1 MELTLSDAIAD
12 YIEQRKQTKLEPLQK
27 ARDKVLE
34 KSDDATEISMA
45 KSQYHE
51 AAAPIEAAFQP
62 VVWLTDA
69 TKRAKQISLATHA
82 AKFTHSD
89 AKASSILVTAIDQQS
104 SGYVTTASLESKAI
118 DAVGNAA
125 ALDVAKLLKITVN
138 GESLID
144 QLQNKH
150 VNALKAFTDDAA
162 LLSDWQSGFEKALG
176 DEKCSGH
183 TLTKQLYYPVN
194 LEGDEDEEYHL
205 LCPLFSS
212 SLAHEL
218 HKRVT
223 KTRFGESK
231 EIREARKKGYFHQAL
246 DESFPATAVQNFG
259 GSKPQN
265 ISQLN
270 SERYGQSFLLNCAPP
285 TYQAQSKPPLT
296 SASIFNREFS
306 FKALGI
312 IREFKAFLTG
322 LTEQDRDFKTR
333 YKRDH
338 GFVQPILGS
347 LFNYAVQIQNLIEHA
362 GWASSSECQMK
373 REHAL
378 WLDLK
383 NPSLAFQ
390 NERDKGDWLE
400 VIANDFSLWLLRK
413 LENKQHYLLGD
424 VEQQYFKKL
433 CLHELKAFERHTPK
447 LGEQ

>member
-1 MELTLSDAIAD
+1 MELTLSEAIAD

-34 KSDDATEISMA
+34 KNDDATAISMA

-51 AAAPIEAAFQP
+51 GAAPIEAVFKP
-62 VVWLTDA
+62 VDWLTDA
-69 TKRAKQISLATHA
+69 AKRAKQISLATHA

-89 AKASSILVTAIDQQS
+89 AKASSILVTATEKQN
-104 SGYVTTASLESKAI
+104 SGYVTTDSLESKAI

-150 VNALKAFTDDAA
+150 VDALKAFTDDAA
-162 LLSDWQSGFEKALG
+162 LLGEWQSGFEKALG
-176 DEKCSGH
+176 DEKRSGH

-194 LEGDEDEEYHL
+194 LDGDEKYHL

-218 HKRVT
+218 HKQVT

-231 EIREARKKGYFHQAL
+231 DIREARRKGNFHQAL
-246 DESFPATAVQNFG
+246 DESFPATALQNFG

-296 SASIFNREFS
+296 SASIFNREFG
-306 FKALGI
+306 FKTSTLV
-312 IREFKAFLTG
+312 REFKAFLTG
-322 LTEQDRDFKTR
+322 LTEQDRNFKTR
-333 YKRDH
+333 YKRDY
-338 GFVQPILGS
+338 GFVQPLLDS
-347 LFNYAVQIQNLIEHA
+347 LFNHAVQIQSLTEHA
-362 GWASSSECQMK
+362 GWASDEQCQMK

-378 WLDLK
+378 WLDVN
-383 NPSLAFQ
+383 NPSTAFQ
-390 NERDKGDWLE
+390 TEREKKDWLE
-400 VIANDFSLWLLRK
+400 VIASDFSLWLLRK

-433 CLHELKAFERHTPK
+433 CLHELKAFERNTPK